1 MGLKIIRTY
10 HEQMHTISLLNKI
23 LCKCNFWIM
32 FCLVSLANMKS
43 QNENENIILKTLY
56 FLPDNHQI
64 LDFLHIYIYICIKYV
79 NKYMLCIHTYLYIN
93 YYIFHA
99 CIYMIYKTYVCI
111 CKHFLWKICKQWI
124 SMCNFKNQ
132 WKWQLIQ
139 LKLNIV

>member
-1 MGLKIIRTY
+1 MNKCIQLAYWIKYYTSAISELCSVLFHWLTWKVRMKMKISFWKPFIFFLT
-10 HEQMHTISLLNKI
+10 TTKFLISYI
-23 LCKCNFWIM
+23 
-32 FCLVSLANMKS
+32 
-43 QNENENIILKTLY
+43 Y
-56 FLPDNHQI
+56 
-64 LDFLHIYIYICIKYV
+64 IYIYICIKYV